1 MSKPTKSKKSTT
13 ESTKSAKPKAVPK
26 TVPKAVPKTV
36 PKATGTKAKKPAR
49 TKKPDAT
56 PTTKATAK
64 ASSSTSIIE
73 KHMEQR
79 FEKMRDERRLPPK
92 VMEELVTKIS
102 NIGITKKEF
111 DDICDNVV
119 DSYERSL
126 VEPGEAV
133 GTVAAQSIGEPGTQ
147 MTLRTFHYA
156 GVAELSVTQG
166 LPRLIEIVDARNNPS
181 TPTMK
186 IYLNT
191 DIASDRNDARRIARN
206 IEMVLVESV
215 ASNVSIDL
223 LRQAIDIRLDPEL
236 MEDKG
241 LTVDVVAKA
250 IDEKIK
256 GKGEVEPGD
265 NVIFVYPANDTL
277 AELQRLS
284 EKIREVRVKGIN
296 DVTHVVIRKETDG
309 YILYTEGSNL
319 QDALEIEGVNP
330 HRIYTNNLREIYQ
343 VLGIEATRNA
353 IIKEAMNVLN
363 EQGMDVDVRH
373 IILVADMMTVD
384 GNIRQIGRHGISGSK
399 NSALARA
406 AFEVTIKHLLG
417 AGIAGTQDPL
427 KGITENVIIG
437 QLIPLGT
444 GSIDLLMNPNVPAAK
459 QKKKTT

>member
-1 MSKPTKSKKSTT
+1 MSKKTTKKSTA
-13 ESTKSAKPKAVPK
+13 TKKK
-26 TVPKAVPKTV
+26 TD
-36 PKATGTKAKKPAR
+36 AKKPAAKKKPAT
-49 TKKPDAT
+49 TKKAPIKK
-56 PTTKATAK
+56 TTAAAK
-64 ASSSTSIIE
+64 KPAAKKPVAKEPAVSAVIA
-73 KHMEQR
+73 KHMEKR
-79 FEKMRDERRLPPK
+79 FEKMREERRLPPK
-92 VMEELVTKIS
+92 VMEELVTKVSSLGIS
-102 NIGITKKEF
+102 KKEF
-111 DDICDNVV
+111 DSICDNVI

-186 IYLNT
+186 IHLVEEFT
-191 DIASDRNDARRIARN
+191 QERDVAKEIARN

-223 LRQAIDIRLDPEL
+223 LRQAIDIRFDPEL

-241 LTVDVVAKA
+241 LKVEA
-250 IDEKIK
+250 IAEAIQAKIK
-256 GKGEVEPGD
+256 AKGEVEAAD
-265 NVIFVYPANDTL
+265 NTIFVYPANETL
-277 AELQRLS
+277 ADLQRLS

-296 DVTHVVIRKETDG
+296 NVTHVVIRKESDS
-309 YILYTEGSNL
+309 YVLYTEGSNL
-319 QDALEIEGVNP
+319 EDALEIEGVNP
-330 HRIYTNNLREIYQ
+330 HKIYTNNLREIFQ

-353 IIKEAMNVLN
+353 IIQEAMNVLN

-373 IILVADMMTVD
+373 IILVADMMTAD
-384 GNIRQIGRHGISGSK
+384 GTIRQIGRHGISGSK

-417 AGIAGTQDPL
+417 AGIAGTRDPL
-427 KGITENVIIG
+427 RGITENVILG

-444 GSIDLLMNPNVPAAK
+444 GAIDLLMNP
-459 QKKKTT
+459 QFTSTKKKKKK

>member
-1 MSKPTKSKKSTT
+1 MSKSTKSKKSTT
-13 ESTKSAKPKAVPK
+13 KSKDSTKPKAKP
-26 TVPKAVPKTV
+26 
-36 PKATGTKAKKPAR
+36 KAKKPAS
-49 TKKPDAT
+49 TKKKSSAEK
-56 PTTKATAK
+56 TTKAVTK
-64 ASSSTSIIE
+64 TTTSVLD
-73 KHMEQR
+73 KHMEKR

-92 VMEELVTKIS
+92 VMEELVTKVS
-102 NIGITKKEF
+102 SLGVTKKEF

-186 IYLNT
+186 IYLDT
-191 DIASDRNDARRIARN
+191 DIASDRNDARRIARD

-241 LTVDVVAKA
+241 LTVEVVALA
-250 IDEKIK
+250 IEEKIK
-256 GKGEVEPGD
+256 GKGEVEPGE

-296 DVTHVVIRKETDG
+296 DVTHVVIRKESDG

-319 QDALEIEGVNP
+319 QDALEIDGVNP
-330 HRIYTNNLREIYQ
+330 HKIYTNNLREIYQ

-353 IIKEAMNVLN
+353 IIKEAMSVLN

-373 IILVADMMTVD
+373 IILVADMMTAD

-417 AGIAGTQDPL
+417 AGIAGTKDPL
-427 KGITENVIIG
+427 RGITENVILG

-444 GSIDLLMNPNVPAAK
+444 GSIDLLMNPHVPTI
-459 QKKKTT
+459 QTKKKK

>member
-1 MSKPTKSKKSTT
+1 MSKETKTKKTTKKTTKNTETTGKVKPKST
-13 ESTKSAKPKAVPK
+13 
-26 TVPKAVPKTV
+26 
-36 PKATGTKAKKPAR
+36 GAKK
-49 TKKPDAT
+49 
-56 PTTKATAK
+56 TTSAESKEP
-64 ASSSTSIIE
+64 SSIE
-73 KHMEQR
+73 KYMEKR
-79 FEKMRDERRLPPK
+79 FEKMREERRLTPK
-92 VMEELVTKIS
+92 VMDELVAKIS
-102 NIGITKKEF
+102 KLNISKKEF
-111 DDICDNVV
+111 DDICDNIIE
-119 DSYERSL
+119 SYERSL

-186 IYLNT
+186 IYLED
-191 DIASDRNDARRIARN
+191 DISNDRNEARRIARD

-215 ASNVSIDL
+215 ASNISIDL

-241 LTVDVVAKA
+241 LTVDIVAEA
-250 IDEKIK
+250 IQEKLK
-256 GKGEVEPGD
+256 GKGEVEPGE
-265 NVIFVYPANDTL
+265 NTIFVYPANEAL

-296 DVTHVVIRKETDG
+296 DVTHVVIRKEASG
-309 YILYTEGSNL
+309 YVLYTEGSNL
-319 QDALEIEGVNP
+319 QDALEIKGVNP
-330 HRIYTNNLREIYQ
+330 HKIYTNNLREIYQ

-353 IIKEAMNVLN
+353 IIQEAMSVLN

-373 IILVADMMTVD
+373 IILVADMMTAD

-417 AGIAGTQDPL
+417 AGIAGTKDPL
-427 KGITENVIIG
+427 RGITENVILG
-437 QLIPLGT
+437 QLIPLGS
-444 GSIDLLMNPNVPAAK
+444 GSVELLMNPQSSSTMK
-459 QKKKTT
+459 SKKT

>member
-1 MSKPTKSKKSTT
+1 MSKSTKSKKSTT
-13 ESTKSAKPKAVPK
+13 KSTASKKS
-26 TVPKAVPKTV
+26 
-36 PKATGTKAKKPAR
+36 KATPKAKKPASS
-49 TKKPDAT
+49 KKTSSTTTT
-56 PTTKATAK
+56 PKETAK
-64 ASSSTSIIE
+64 TTTSALD
-73 KHMEQR
+73 KHMEKR
-79 FEKMRDERRLPPK
+79 FEKMREERRLPPR
-92 VMEELVTKIS
+92 VMEELVTKVS
-102 NIGITKKEF
+102 NLGVTKKEF

-186 IYLNT
+186 IYLDT
-191 DIASDRNDARRIARN
+191 DIASDRNDARRIARD

-223 LRQAIDIRLDPEL
+223 LRQAIDIRFDPEL

-241 LTVDVVAKA
+241 LTVEA
-250 IDEKIK
+250 IALAIEEKIK
-256 GKGEVEPGD
+256 GKGEVEPGE

-296 DVTHVVIRKETDG
+296 DVTHVVIRKESDG
-309 YILYTEGSNL
+309 YVLYTEGSNL

-330 HRIYTNNLREIYQ
+330 HKIYTNNLREIYQ

-353 IIKEAMNVLN
+353 IIKEAMSVLN

-373 IILVADMMTVD
+373 IILVADMMTAD

-417 AGIAGTQDPL
+417 AGIAGTKDPL
-427 KGITENVIIG
+427 RGITENVILG

-444 GSIDLLMNPNVPAAK
+444 GSIDLLMNPHVPII
-459 QKKKTT
+459 QTKKKK

>member
-1 MSKPTKSKKSTT
+1 MSKKPTKKSTATKKMTTTKKAAPKKTTLKKTTTKKTAAKKSTA
-13 ESTKSAKPKAVPK
+13 AKPK
-26 TVPKAVPKTV
+26 TT
-36 PKATGTKAKKPAR
+36 TAKKPVV
-49 TKKPDAT
+49 KEV
-56 PTTKATAK
+56 
-64 ASSSTSIIE
+64 SSAIV
-73 KHMEQR
+73 KHMEKR
-79 FEKMRDERRLPPK
+79 FENIRNERRLPPS
-92 VMEELVTKIS
+92 VLEELQTKLS
-102 NIGITKKEF
+102 NLDITKKEF
-111 DDICDNVV
+111 DTICDNVI

-186 IYLNT
+186 IHMIDEL
-191 DIASDRNDARRIARN
+191 AGDRNEAKAIARN

-223 LRQAIDIRLDPEL
+223 LRQAIDIRFDPEL

-241 LTVDVVAKA
+241 LTVEAVAEA
-250 IDEKIK
+250 IQEKIK
-256 GKGEVEPGD
+256 AKGEVEPGE
-265 NVIFVYPANDTL
+265 NTIFVYPANESL
-277 AELQRLS
+277 AELQKLS

-296 DVTHVVIRKETDG
+296 DVTHVVIRKESDR
-309 YILYTEGSNL
+309 YVMYTEGSNL
-319 QDALEIEGVNP
+319 QDALEIAGVNP
-330 HRIYTNNLREIYQ
+330 HKIYTNNLREIFQ
-343 VLGIEATRNA
+343 VLGVEATRNA
-353 IIKEAMNVLN
+353 IIQEAMSVLN

-373 IILVADMMTVD
+373 IILVADMMTAD
-384 GNIRQIGRHGISGSK
+384 GTIRQIGRHGISGSK

-417 AGIAGTQDPL
+417 AGIAGTRDPL
-427 KGITENVIIG
+427 RGITENVILG

-444 GSIDLLMNPNVPAAK
+444 GAIDLLMNPQATVIT
-459 QKKKTT
+459 KKKKKK

>member
-1 MSKPTKSKKSTT
+1 MSKKTTKNSTAAKKKTPAKQKAAKKTTTKKS
-13 ESTKSAKPKAVPK
+13 P
-26 TVPKAVPKTV
+26 
-36 PKATGTKAKKPAR
+36 AKKTT
-49 TKKPDAT
+49 TKKKPTDEKQPST
-56 PTTKATAK
+56 QEPTTTSSIAK
-64 ASSSTSIIE
+64 YME
-73 KHMEQR
+73 KR
-79 FEKMRDERRLPPK
+79 FEKMRDERRLPPS
-92 VMEELVTKIS
+92 VMEELETKVS
-102 NIGITKKEF
+102 NLDITKKEF
-111 DDICDNVV
+111 DTICDNVIE
-119 DSYERSL
+119 SYERSL

-186 IYLNT
+186 IHL
-191 DIASDRNDARRIARN
+191 DEERAHERDEAREIARN

-223 LRQAIDIRLDPEL
+223 LRQAIDIRFDPEL

-241 LTVDVVAKA
+241 LTVDAVAEA
-250 IDEKIK
+250 IQEKIK
-256 GKGEVEPGD
+256 TKGEVEASD
-265 NVIFVYPANDTL
+265 NTIFVYPANETL
-277 AELQRLS
+277 ADLQRLS

-296 DVTHVVIRKETDG
+296 NVTHVVIRKESDG
-309 YILYTEGSNL
+309 YVLYTEGSNL
-319 QDALEIEGVNP
+319 EDALEVEGVNP
-330 HRIYTNNLREIYQ
+330 HRIYTNNLREIFQ

-353 IIKEAMNVLN
+353 IIQEAMSVLN

-373 IILVADMMTVD
+373 IILVADMMTAD
-384 GNIRQIGRHGISGSK
+384 GTIRQIGRHGISGSK

-417 AGIAGTQDPL
+417 AGIAGTRDPL
-427 KGITENVIIG
+427 RGITENVILG

-444 GSIDLLMNPNVPAAK
+444 GAIDLLMNPQFTPT
-459 QKKKTT
+459 KKK

>member
-1 MSKPTKSKKSTT
+1 MSKTTKGKKTTAEDKKSKAPKKTEKKPRATKTTKS
-13 ESTKSAKPKAVPK
+13 
-26 TVPKAVPKTV
+26 
-36 PKATGTKAKKPAR
+36 TKAKAKESTSS
-49 TKKPDAT
+49 TKKPTDVS
-56 PTTKATAK
+56 TAEV
-64 ASSSTSIIE
+64 ASLIDKNME
-73 KHMEQR
+73 KR
-79 FEKMRDERRLPPK
+79 FIKMREERRLPPK
-92 VMEELVTKIS
+92 VMDELASKIS
-102 NIGITKKEF
+102 KLDITKKEF
-111 DDICDNVV
+111 DEICDNVIE
-119 DSYERSL
+119 SYERSL

-186 IYLNT
+186 IYLDNQ
-191 DIASDRNDARRIARN
+191 IASDRNDAKRIARD

-241 LTVDVVAKA
+241 LTVEAVSNA
-250 IDEKIK
+250 IQEKLK
-256 GKGEVEPGD
+256 GKGEVESGD
-265 NVIFVYPANDTL
+265 GVIFVYPANDTL

-284 EKIREVRVKGIN
+284 EKIRDVRVKGIN
-296 DVTHVVIRKETDG
+296 DVTHVVIRKESDG
-309 YILYTEGSNL
+309 YVLYTEGSNL
-319 QDALEIEGVNP
+319 QDALEVSGVNP
-330 HRIYTNNLREIYQ
+330 HKIYTNNLREIYQ

-373 IILVADMMTVD
+373 IILVADMMTAD
-384 GNIRQIGRHGISGSK
+384 GNISQIGRHGISGSK

-417 AGIAGTQDPL
+417 AGIAGTKDPL
-427 KGITENVIIG
+427 RGITENVILG

-444 GSIDLLMNPNVPAAK
+444 GAIDLLMNPQAPASSK
-459 QKKKTT
+459 TKKKKKS

>member
-1 MSKPTKSKKSTT
+1 MSKSTKSKKSTT
-13 ESTKSAKPKAVPK
+13 KSTKSTKSAAKP
-26 TVPKAVPKTV
+26 
-36 PKATGTKAKKPAR
+36 KAKKPAKKAS
-49 TKKPDAT
+49 TKT
-56 PTTKATAK
+56 TTKAAPKTAS
-64 ASSSTSIIE
+64 ALD
-73 KHMEQR
+73 KHMEKR
-79 FEKMRDERRLPPK
+79 FEKMREERRLPPR
-92 VMEELVTKIS
+92 VMEELVTKVT
-102 NIGITKKEF
+102 NLGITKKQF

-186 IYLNT
+186 IFLDS
-191 DIASDRNDARRIARN
+191 DIASDKNDARRIARD

-241 LTVDVVAKA
+241 LTVEAVALA

-256 GKGEVEPGD
+256 GKGEVEPGE

-296 DVTHVVIRKETDG
+296 DVTHVVIRKESDG

-330 HRIYTNNLREIYQ
+330 HKIYTNNLREIYQ

-353 IIKEAMNVLN
+353 IIQEAMNVLN

-373 IILVADMMTVD
+373 IILVADMMTAD

-417 AGIAGTQDPL
+417 AGIAGTKDPL
-427 KGITENVIIG
+427 RGITENVILG

-444 GSIDLLMNPNVPAAK
+444 GSIDLLMNPHVPATK
-459 QKKKTT
+459 QKRKKAA

>member
-1 MSKPTKSKKSTT
+1 MSKSTKSKKSTT
-13 ESTKSAKPKAVPK
+13 KSTKSTKPKAK
-26 TVPKAVPKTV
+26 
-36 PKATGTKAKKPAR
+36 PKATGTKVKKPSSTKEASAKK
-49 TKKPDAT
+49 
-56 PTTKATAK
+56 TTKVT
-64 ASSSTSIIE
+64 SSAVQ
-73 KHMEQR
+73 KHMEKR
-79 FEKMRDERRLPPK
+79 FEKMREERRLPPK
-92 VMEELVTKIS
+92 VLDELVTKIS
-102 NIGITKKEF
+102 ELDITKKEF
-111 DDICDNVV
+111 DEICDNVIE
-119 DSYERSL
+119 SYERSL
-126 VEPGEAV
+126 VEPGESV

-186 IYLNT
+186 IYL
-191 DIASDRNDARRIARN
+191 DEEFASSRNDAKRIARD

-223 LRQAIDIRLDPEL
+223 LRQAIDIRLDPEI

-241 LTVDVVAKA
+241 LTVEVVSEA
-250 IDEKIK
+250 IQAKIK

-265 NVIFVYPANDTL
+265 NVIFVYPANDAL

-296 DVTHVVIRKETDG
+296 NVTHVVIRKESDI
-309 YILYTEGSNL
+309 YALYTEGSNL

-330 HRIYTNNLREIYQ
+330 HKIYTNNLREIYQ
-343 VLGIEATRNA
+343 VLGVEATRNA
-353 IIKEAMNVLN
+353 IIKEAMSVLN

-373 IILVADMMTVD
+373 IILVADMMTAD

-399 NSALARA
+399 NSVLARA

-417 AGIAGTQDPL
+417 AGIAGTKDPL
-427 KGITENVIIG
+427 KGITENVILG

-444 GSIDLLMNPNVPAAK
+444 GSIDLLMNPHVPSPS
-459 QKKKTT
+459 KKRKKS

>member
-1 MSKPTKSKKSTT
+1 MSKKTTAKSETSSKKTATKKEPSTKKKAASESKKSVKTT
-13 ESTKSAKPKAVPK
+13 RKSA
-26 TVPKAVPKTV
+26 
-36 PKATGTKAKKPAR
+36 TK
-49 TKKPDAT
+49 DV
-56 PTTKATAK
+56 
-64 ASSSTSIIE
+64 STSIDSYME
-73 KHMEQR
+73 KR
-79 FEKMRDERRLPPK
+79 FENIREERRLPPS
-92 VMEELVTKIS
+92 VLEELQLKIS
-102 NIGITKKEF
+102 SLDITKKEF
-111 DDICDNVV
+111 DTICDNVIE
-119 DSYERSL
+119 SYERSL

-186 IYLNT
+186 IHLNKEH
-191 DIASDRNDARRIARN
+191 SQDRNAARAIARN

-223 LRQAIDIRLDPEL
+223 LRQAIDIRFDPEL

-241 LTVDVVAKA
+241 LTVEA
-250 IDEKIK
+250 IAEAIQEKIK
-256 GKGEVEPGD
+256 GKGEVEPGE
-265 NVIFVYPANDTL
+265 NTIFVYPANESL
-277 AELQRLS
+277 AELQKMS

-296 DVTHVVIRKETDG
+296 DVTHVVIRKESDG
-309 YILYTEGSNL
+309 YVLYTEGSNL
-319 QDALEIEGVNP
+319 EDALEIEGVNP
-330 HRIYTNNLREIYQ
+330 HRVYTNNLREIFQ

-353 IIKEAMNVLN
+353 IIQEAMNVLN

-373 IILVADMMTVD
+373 IILVADMMTAD
-384 GNIRQIGRHGISGSK
+384 GTIRQIGRHGISGSK

-417 AGIAGTQDPL
+417 AGIAGTRDPL
-427 KGITENVIIG
+427 RGITENVILG

-444 GSIDLLMNPNVPAAK
+444 GAIDLLMNPQLPTI
-459 QKKKTT
+459 QKKKKK